1 MSISLKSPIEQ
12 VEELLKTS
20 PRSTD
25 IVFSCTSGGRGLHI
39 QAWDLSNRAVLRTY
53 RSDTDGEGSCLCMAG
68 QDYLLCG
75 LKNKP
80 LIYVWKIEKV
90 SNHICGRSFMEYCTE
105 GELYPNS
112 KILFLRIKFMNSIES
127 IYNNRYGSKDN

>member
-1 MSISLKSPIEQ
+1 MVHNLPTWLYQQVAMSISLKSPIEQ
-12 VEELLKTS
+12 IEELLKTS

-90 SNHICGRSFMEYCTE
+90 SNYKCGRSFMEI
-105 GELYPNS
+105 LYERRTAS
-112 KILFLRIKFMNSIES
+112 KFQNFIFEH
-127 IYNNRYGSKDN
+127 